1 MTPDAAAPATD
12 PPTCQAT
19 RYGAGPCTPDGPRF
33 DVVYTASDGTEL
45 DRHPA
50 CFRHAL
56 AETDRHHA
64 SAGIARCD
72 MKGPLRPVTTTAT
85 ATSHT

>member
-50 CFRHAL
+50 CFATPSQKPTGTTRPQ
-56 AETDRHHA
+56 A
-64 SAGIARCD
+64 S
-72 MKGPLRPVTTTAT
+72 PVAT
-85 ATSHT
+85 